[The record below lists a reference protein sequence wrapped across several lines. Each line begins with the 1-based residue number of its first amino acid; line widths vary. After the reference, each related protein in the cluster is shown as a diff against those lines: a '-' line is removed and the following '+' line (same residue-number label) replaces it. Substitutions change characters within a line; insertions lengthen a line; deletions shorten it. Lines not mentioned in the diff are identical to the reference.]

1 MLKNVIDAMAGV
13 AKDGRQRLI
22 ALCLAVALTLAGV
35 TRALLEMSVGG
46 VGSFPMPGD
55 NLLMLG
61 LCLVCCWAVSH
72 WHRSVARVACTA
84 AGRAVVAGFA
94 LACLVLLQVCRVL
107 DPFVGAQLLFFVGA
121 FVRVAGLFML
131 VAVYARVD
139 ARDVGAL
146 AAQVVW
152 ALGVS
157 VVLDL
162 AFLLLAPGGVA
173 IVSFALPFAAWAC
186 LKKLDAMDDVSNAP
200 SASPSMCPPA
210 SPYESTLG
218 QACLCEE
225 PSCVKMPGFRLL
237 TCGLYGMVGGLA
249 SSQAHALAPTAMVQP
264 SLLHSCLVND
274 LGLVLGACTLI
285 VGTLWLVNRRV
296 DPFALRCLL
305 VPAFLVAIFLAPL
318 LTGFM
323 GEVVPVLM
331 ALSQAL
337 FYGMLWMFP
346 KPAPADERLRWFA
359 AVCGAFFVGTHAGMW
374 FGGDFLPA
382 SGAGD
387 IYMVVAALALAAL
400 IMVEFAPCL
409 IGSHDDATLVDASE
423 AVSSGEEEGASACSD
438 PAEAAQ
444 EASAALD
451 ALANHA
457 ADAWGLTP
465 RERAVLPGLLRGRSV
480 AWVAESL
487 TVSKNTVHTHMRNI
501 YQKAGVHSQEELID
515 AAEAL

>member
-1 MLKNVIDAMAGV
+1 MLKNVTDALAGV
-13 AKDGRQRLI
+13 VKDGSQRLI
-22 ALCLAVALTLAGV
+22 VLCLAVALTLAGV
-35 TRALLEMSVGG
+35 TRALFEMSVGG

-61 LCLVCCWAVSH
+61 VCLACCLAVSH
-72 WHRSVARVACTA
+72 WHRDVARFARTG
-84 AGRAVVAGFA
+84 AGRVFVTGFA
-94 LACLVLLQVCRVL
+94 LVCLTLLQVCRVL
-107 DPFVGAQLLFFVGA
+107 DPVLGAQLLFFAGA
-121 FVRVAGLFML
+121 FVRLSGLLML
-131 VAVYARVD
+131 VVVYARVD
-139 ARDVGAL
+139 SRDMATL
-146 AAQVVW
+146 AAQMVW

-162 AFLLLAPGGVA
+162 VFLLLAPIGVA
-173 IVSFALPFAAWAC
+173 IVSLMLPLVAWVC
-186 LKKLDAMDDVSNAP
+186 LGKLDVTAGISGVADGTASRYH
-200 SASPSMCPPA
+200 SPSSLEHA
-210 SPYESTLG
+210 SNRGEALHGVPC
-218 QACLCEE
+218 A
-225 PSCVKMPGFRLL
+225 KMPRLRLL
-237 TCGLYGMVGGLA
+237 TFGLYGAVGGLA
-249 SSQAHALAPTAMVQP
+249 SSQAHALAPTVMAQP

-274 LGLVLGACTLI
+274 FGLVLGAGVLI
-285 VGTLWLVNRRV
+285 VGTMWLVGRNV
-296 DPFALRCLL
+296 DPFALRSLL

-318 LTGFM
+318 LAGFM

-346 KPAPADERLRWFA
+346 KPAFAGERLRWFA
-359 AVCGAFFVGTHAGMW
+359 AGCGAFFVGTHAGMW
-374 FGGDFLPA
+374 LGGDFLPA

-387 IYMVVAALALAAL
+387 IYMVVAALALAVL
-400 IMVEFAPCL
+400 IMVEFAPRL
-409 IGSHDDATLVDASE
+409 LGSYDGVAPADTSGTSSDEEDVPVCSE
-423 AVSSGEEEGASACSD
+423 
-438 PAEAAQ
+438 PAEAAL
-444 EASAALD
+444 EANAALD
-451 ALANHA
+451 ALAAHA

>member
-1 MLKNVIDAMAGV
+1 MLKDIAGAMLGV
-13 AKDGRQRLI
+13 ARDEARRLV

-35 TRALLEMSVGG
+35 TRALFEMTSGG

-61 LCLVCCWAVSH
+61 LCLACCLAASKWHLPFAQAV
-72 WHRSVARVACTA
+72 RSR
-84 AGRAVVAGFA
+84 AGRALVAGFV
-94 LACLVLLQVCRVL
+94 LVSLVLLQARRVV
-107 DPFVGAQLLFFVGA
+107 DASMGSQLLFFAGA
-121 FVRVAGLFML
+121 LVRMSSLVLLVSLYVRVDPLDM
-131 VAVYARVD
+131 
-139 ARDVGAL
+139 GAL

-152 ALGVS
+152 ALCAS
-157 VVLDL
+157 IVLDL
-162 AFLLLAPGGVA
+162 VFLLLAPVGVA

-186 LKKLDAMDDVSNAP
+186 LGRLDALAAGHAP
-200 SASPSMCPPA
+200 CGRDGGAPVLPTAPDRASTPF
-210 SPYESTLG
+210 L
-218 QACLCEE
+218 
-225 PSCVKMPGFRLL
+225 RLL
-237 TCGLYGMVGGLA
+237 TFGLSGLVGGLA

-264 SLLHSCLVND
+264 SLVHSCLVND
-274 LGLVLGACTLI
+274 LGLVLGALI
-285 VGTLWLVNRRV
+285 LLLGTFWLTARHV

-346 KPAPADERLRWFA
+346 KPAPAGRHLRWFA
-359 AVCGAFFVGTHAGMW
+359 AGCAAFFTGTYAAMW
-374 FGGDFLPA
+374 LGGDFLP
-382 SGAGD
+382 STGAGD
-387 IYMVVAALALAAL
+387 VYMVVAALALASL
-400 IMVEFAPCL
+400 IMVEFAPRL
-409 IGSHDDATLVDASE
+409 MGGHAEAPSSVVDVQAPAVSPDSMVASE
-423 AVSSGEEEGASACSD
+423 
-438 PAEAAQ
+438 PAEAAL
-444 EASAALD
+444 EANAALD
-451 ALANHA
+451 TLAAHA

-501 YQKAGVHSQEELID
+501 YQKAGVHSQQELID

>member
-1 MLKNVIDAMAGV
+1 MLKNVTDALAGV
-13 AKDGRQRLI
+13 VKDGNQRLI
-22 ALCLAVALTLAGV
+22 VLCLAVALTLAGV
-35 TRALLEMSVGG
+35 TRALFEMSVGG

-55 NLLMLG
+55 NLLMLSV
-61 LCLVCCWAVSH
+61 CLVCCLAVSH
-72 WHRSVARVACTA
+72 WHRDVARFARTG
-84 AGRAVVAGFA
+84 AGRVFVTGFSLVC
-94 LACLVLLQVCRVL
+94 LALLQVCRVP
-107 DPFVGAQLLFFVGA
+107 DPALGAQLLFFAGA
-121 FVRVAGLFML
+121 FVRLAGLLML
-131 VAVYARVD
+131 VAVYVRVD
-139 ARDVGAL
+139 SHDMVTL

-162 AFLLLAPGGVA
+162 VFLLLAPVGVA
-173 IVSFALPFAAWAC
+173 IVSLVLPLVAWVC
-186 LKKLDAMDDVSNAP
+186 LGKLDVTAGISGVAD
-200 SASPSMCPPA
+200 SAASMRHSSSSLEYAFDRGKALHGA
-210 SPYESTLG
+210 SC
-218 QACLCEE
+218 A
-225 PSCVKMPGFRLL
+225 KMPRLRL
-237 TCGLYGMVGGLA
+237 FTFGLYGAVGGLA
-249 SSQAHALAPTAMVQP
+249 SSQAHALAPTVMVQP

-274 LGLVLGACTLI
+274 FGLVLGASVLI
-285 VGTLWLVNRRV
+285 VGTLWLVGRNV
-296 DPFALRCLL
+296 DPFALRSLL

-318 LTGFM
+318 LAGFM

-346 KPAPADERLRWFA
+346 KPASAHERLRWFA
-359 AVCGAFFVGTHAGMW
+359 AGCGAFFVGTHAGMW
-374 FGGDFLPA
+374 LGGDFLPG

-400 IMVEFAPCL
+400 IMVEFAPRL
-409 IGSHDDATLVDASE
+409 LGSYDGVTLADT
-423 AVSSGEEEGASACSD
+423 SGTSFDEEGDAPVCSE
-438 PAEAAQ
+438 PAEAAL
-444 EASAALD
+444 EANAALD
-451 ALANHA
+451 ALAAHA

>member
-1 MLKNVIDAMAGV
+1 MLKNVTDAMAGV

-72 WHRSVARVACTA
+72 WHRSAARVACTA

-94 LACLVLLQVCRVL
+94 LTCLVLLQVCRVL
-107 DPFVGAQLLFFVGA
+107 DPLVGAQLLFFVGA
-121 FVRVAGLFML
+121 FVRVAGLFIL

-139 ARDVGAL
+139 AWDVGVL

-162 AFLLLAPGGVA
+162 VFLLLAPAGVA
-173 IVSFALPFAAWAC
+173 IVSFALPFVAWAC
-186 LKKLDAMDDVSNAP
+186 LKKLDAMGDVSNVPGTLP
-200 SASPSMCPPA
+200 STCPPV
-210 SPYESTLG
+210 SPCESTLG
-218 QACLCEE
+218 QAHLCEE
-225 PSCVKMPGFRLL
+225 PSCVKMPGFRLF
-237 TCGLYGMVGGLA
+237 TFGLYGMVGGLA
-249 SSQAHALAPTAMVQP
+249 SSQAHVLAPTAMVQP

-285 VGTLWLVNRRV
+285 VGTLWLVSR
-296 DPFALRCLL
+296 LL

-318 LTGFM
+318 LAGFM

-346 KPAPADERLRWFA
+346 KPAPVDERLRWFA

-374 FGGDFLPA
+374 LGGDFLPA

-400 IMVEFAPCL
+400 IMVEFVPRL
-409 IGSHDDATLVDASE
+409 FGSHDGVALVDVGDTASLSE
-423 AVSSGEEEGASACSD
+423 VQDASVCPD
-438 PAEAAQ
+438 PAL

-457 ADAWGLTP
+457 ADVWGLTP

>member
-61 LCLVCCWAVSH
+61 LCLVCCWVVSH

-139 ARDVGAL
+139 AWDVGAL

-162 AFLLLAPGGVA
+162 VFLLLAPAGVA

-225 PSCVKMPGFRLL
+225 PSCVKMPGFRLF
-237 TCGLYGMVGGLA
+237 TFGLYGMVGGLA

-400 IMVEFAPCL
+400 IMVEFAPRL
-409 IGSHDDATLVDASE
+409 FGSHDGVALVDAGNAASLSE
-423 AVSSGEEEGASACSD
+423 VQDASVCPD
-438 PAEAAQ
+438 PAL

-451 ALANHA
+451 ALADHA
-457 ADAWGLTP
+457 ADVWGLTP